1 MEDVPFDIALLFLQI
16 IHNLNK
22 VFAGLV
28 LTLKKKKRKKKKS
41 LSSTVTSFCLQVSI
55 LPSQVLIFF
64 FLSV

>member
-28 LTLKKKKRKKKKS
+28 LILKKKKIKKKKKKRA
-41 LSSTVTSFCLQVSI
+41 LAQL
-55 LPSQVLIFF
+55 
-64 FLSV
+64 